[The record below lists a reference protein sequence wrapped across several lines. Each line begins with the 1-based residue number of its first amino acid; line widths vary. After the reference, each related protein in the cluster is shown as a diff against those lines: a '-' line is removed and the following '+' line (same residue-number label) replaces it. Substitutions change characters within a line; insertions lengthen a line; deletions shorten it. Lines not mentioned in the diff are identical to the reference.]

1 MNKKDLVKIN
11 DDVLMYTGEKIDNS
25 PNFAPLSSG
34 DLIINSK
41 MALKLFNYDGN
52 TDIVV
57 KPFGSYIHGTR
68 IIDDLNN
75 LVIDDNVKV
84 FALEDNI
91 YKEID
96 MQIKDPKTF
105 NELQNIQ
112 AAFTDM
118 QYINKPLK
126 SNETP
131 CTRNYVEL
139 NYEWDDLSF
148 SYYKTPIEGL
158 YFFYENNFNYKNPS
172 RTPIG
177 FTMLSN
183 EYINGEENDPNSFV
197 VASEKDTVT
206 CFDKT
211 KYANA
216 KESKEFEASQ
226 RNLIYNA
233 LTAYAKNRPD
243 LFKQNE
249 NGTFTRKENDTTKQ
263 NTFNILSIETKETN
277 NDLSL

>member
-11 DDVLMYTGEKIDNS
+11 DDILMYTGEKVDNS

-41 MALKLFNYDGN
+41 IASKLFNYDGN
-52 TDIVV
+52 TDVVV
-57 KPFGSYIHGTR
+57 KPFGSYVHGTR

-75 LVIDDNVKV
+75 LVINDNVKV
-84 FALEDNI
+84 FALEDNS
-91 YKEID
+91 YKEVD

-118 QYINKPLK
+118 KYINEPLK
-126 SNETP
+126 KNETP
-131 CTRNYVEL
+131 CTKDFVEL
-139 NYEWDDLSF
+139 NYEWDDMSY

-158 YFFYENNFNYKNPS
+158 YFHYYNNFDYKNPTRS
-172 RTPIG
+172 ADG

-183 EYINGEENDPNSFV
+183 EYIKGEENDPEAFV
-197 VASEKDTVT
+197 FVSEKDTVT

-211 KYANA
+211 KYANV

-226 RNLIYNA
+226 RNLIYDA
-233 LTAYAKNRPD
+233 LISYAKNRPD

-249 NGTFTRKENDTTKQ
+249 NGTFTRKENDTSKQ
-263 NTFNILSIETKETN
+263 NTFNIPSIETKETN

>member
-41 MALKLFNYDGN
+41 MASKLFNYDGN

-84 FALEDNI
+84 FALEDNS
-91 YKEID
+91 YKEVD

-158 YFFYENNFNYKNPS
+158 YFFYENNFNYENPS

-263 NTFNILSIETKETN
+263 NTFNIPSIETKETN